1 MYLGQLLT
9 VGFAEEDRRITE
21 NAAGTISL
29 SKIGT
34 NTSPLRVTVRALRF
48 DEFTGT
54 LPTSMTFA
62 NLPDPAECECGYI
75 NVGHNNY
82 I

>member
-1 MYLGQLLT
+1 MYLGQVLT
-9 VGFAEEDRRITE
+9 VGFAEEDRKITE
-21 NAAGTISL
+21 DAAGTISL

-34 NTSPLRVTVRALRF
+34 NTSPLRVTVRALRY

-62 NLPDPAECECGYI
+62 DLPDPAECECAWLY
-75 NVGHNNY
+75 
-82 I
+82 